1 MPILIQMQIAVF
13 NRIETNSTVNK
24 KRLLCR
30 QSFFE
35 PELSTLREPLILPVA
50 AKNFR
55 MYDHYKAQ

>member
-1 MPILIQMQIAVF
+1 MQITVF
-13 NRIETNSTVNK
+13 KRIESNSTVNK

-35 PELSTLREPLILPVA
+35 PELSTLHEPLILSVA